1 MHPHYG
7 PTTHPC
13 KEPGPEM
20 GWPSSCYRF
29 RSDCSYSLAPAS
41 AGGPP
46 YVHPPF
52 SEMWFMFTGKSQFV
66 TSQHFQNVTGKSQ
79 SIVTAFFGAFCMFK
93 SHQLCLCETQYL
105 SVITMKSI
113 ILQFVKK
120 GTTTW
125 CSITQQNT
133 NSLLGSADYNT
144 CMIQYM
150 YDEYWKRVKMLHCPH
165 ASGWWMNISFT
176 WSWVRQLLSSIL
188 L

>member
-1 MHPHYG
+1 MSHLIG
-7 PTTHPC
+7 TTSI
-13 KEPGPEM
+13 G
-20 GWPSSCYRF
+20 SSPPNSMMQRCDSCLMASHNLSHLKIF
-29 RSDCSYSLAPAS
+29 KMSQGSLNCHS
-41 AGGPP
+41 
-46 YVHPPF
+46 
-52 SEMWFMFTGKSQFV
+52 
-66 TSQHFQNVTGKSQ
+66 
-79 SIVTAFFGAFCMFK
+79 FFGAFCMFK
-93 SHQLCLCETQYL
+93 SHQLCFYHICETQYL
-105 SVITMKSI
+105 SVITMNSI

-176 WSWVRQLLSSIL
+176 RSWFHQLLSSIL